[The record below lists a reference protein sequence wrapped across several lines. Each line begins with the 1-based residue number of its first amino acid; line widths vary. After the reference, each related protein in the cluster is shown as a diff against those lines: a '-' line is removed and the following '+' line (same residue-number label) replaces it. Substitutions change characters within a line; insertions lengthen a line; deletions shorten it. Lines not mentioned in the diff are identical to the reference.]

1 MLTDLLFEGI
11 IKGLETVS
19 DVLEYGPVEAVR
31 INTSVI
37 PQAERDYR
45 RITAN
50 INKQSN
56 TPITGKLKEL
66 MEMTGAGMIDCH
78 KALTETNGDMGAAV
92 EFLRKNGLAKAEK
105 KAGRIAA
112 EENTD
117 DNRKKADNKL
127 EKFSALIE
135 NIKANFPMESDY
147 IDLGLIYDYHRLNAY
162 GKVILD
168 KINPNKGS
176 CSVDLSTEEKLKM
189 GFLFK
194 EKCRKGECNKYSFIF
209 WALMV
214 LTADD
219 TDKEKHLSQI
229 CDFGRFLEIDEEEMK
244 NITRLICTIC
254 KKK

>member
-19 DVLEYGPVEAVR
+19 DVLEYGPVEAVK

-56 TPITGKLKEL
+56 TPT
-66 MEMTGAGMIDCH
+66 AGM
-78 KALTETNGDMGAAV
+78 V
-92 EFLRKNGLAKAEK
+92 EK

-117 DNRKKADNKL
+117 DNRRKADNNL

-135 NIKANFPMESDY
+135 NIKANLPMESDY
-147 IDLGLIYDYHRLNAY
+147 IDLGLIYDYRRLNAY

-168 KINPNKGS
+168 KINSNKGS
-176 CSVDLSTEEKLKM
+176 CSVDLSMEEKLKM

-194 EKCRKGECNKYSFIF
+194 ERCRKGECNKYSFIF

-214 LTADD
+214 LTVDD

-229 CDFGRFLEIDEEEMK
+229 CDFSRFLEVDEEEMK

>member
-19 DVLEYGPVEAVR
+19 DVLEYGPVEAVK

-37 PQAERDYR
+37 PLAERESR
-45 RITAN
+45 RIIAN

-56 TPITGKLKEL
+56 TPT
-66 MEMTGAGMIDCH
+66 AGM
-78 KALTETNGDMGAAV
+78 
-92 EFLRKNGLAKAEK
+92 AKK
-105 KAGRIAA
+105 KASRIAA

-117 DNRKKADNKL
+117 VITGKKIADNNL

-135 NIKANFPMESDY
+135 NIKANLPMESDY

-168 KINPNKGS
+168 KINSNEGS
-176 CSVDLSTEEKLKM
+176 CSVDLSMEEKLKM

-194 EKCRKGECNKYSFIF
+194 ERCRKGECNKYSFIF

-214 LTADD
+214 LTVDD
-219 TDKEKHLSQI
+219 TDKEEHLSQI
-229 CDFGRFLEIDEEEMK
+229 CDFSRFLEIDEEKMK